1 MNMWDKLKTGNHRIS
16 SEDKN
21 ILSNLKFIKK
31 SLRCF
36 LRVKIGDTH
45 IEIMLNNIFFLR
57 NSFRLRIFSDEIFT
71 TKKLSGEEVD
81 R

>member
-36 LRVKIGDTH
+36 LQCENWGHTYRDYAEQH
-45 IEIMLNNIFFLR
+45 FFSQKLLSSQ
-57 NSFRLRIFSDEIFT
+57 NFS
-71 TKKLSGEEVD
+71 
-81 R
+81 